1 MNYRSLGHSGLK
13 VSEIALGSWTTY
25 GGYVDDAEAI
35 RIVRRAFEL
44 GINLFDTADVYV
56 RGGAETL
63 LGKALTGLPREQLV
77 IATKVM
83 GRVWEGPL
91 GAGLSR
97 KHIFDAMD
105 QSLRRLGVD
114 YVDLYQ
120 AHAPHAESPIEETLR
135 AFEDLVR
142 MGKARYVGFSNFDRE
157 PALARKVA
165 EIQAA
170 RGWDAMISSQP
181 RYSLVDRHVEAE
193 HAAFC
198 AQHGIGMIVYSPVA
212 QGVLTGK
219 YAGGAKPAGS
229 RATSKFEHFL
239 TGENALTPENVAA
252 ASRFVSWVKTR
263 GLPGPAAVAVAWVL
277 SRPQV
282 TSAIIGASRIEQLEE
297 NVKALEVK
305 LTEADWREAE
315 AAIAGTA
322 AAGGAARS
330 VPPAAK
336 TAKPGESAT
345 AAGGGEGRKGAA
357 GKRAPNGGR
366 ARAAQG
372 DGSRGRDAAAPAPKR
387 RRAVTPARAARPA
400 RRPR

>member
-1 MNYRSLGHSGLK
+1 MNYRSLGKSGLK
-13 VSEIALGSWTTY
+13 VSEISLGSWTTF
-25 GGYVDDAEAI
+25 GGYADDAEAI

-56 RGGAETL
+56 RGGAETV
-63 LGKALTGLPREQLV
+63 LGKALTGLPREQVV

-157 PALARKVA
+157 PALAARVI
-165 EIQAA
+165 EIQEG
-170 RGWDAMISSQP
+170 RGWDPMISSQP
-181 RYSLVDRHVEAE
+181 RYSLVDRHIEDE
-193 HAAFC
+193 HVAFC
-198 AQHGIGMIVYSPVA
+198 ARHGIGILAYSPVA

-229 RATSKFEHFL
+229 RATSTFEHFL
-239 TGENALTPENVAA
+239 TAEKALTPENVAA
-252 ASRFVSWVKTR
+252 AGRFAGWVQAR
-263 GLPGPAAVAVAWVL
+263 GLPGPGAAAVAWVL

-282 TSAIIGASRIEQLEE
+282 SSAIIGASRTEQLEQ
-297 NVKALEVK
+297 NVKACELQ
-305 LTEADWREAE
+305 LSAADWKEAE
-315 AAIAGTA
+315 AAIAGSPA
-322 AAGGAARS
+322 AAGKVR
-330 VPPAAK
+330 
-336 TAKPGESAT
+336 
-345 AAGGGEGRKGAA
+345 AGGGAA
-357 GKRAPNGGR
+357 AVH
-366 ARAAQG
+366 
-372 DGSRGRDAAAPAPKR
+372 APAPRSEAR
-387 RRAVTPARAARPA
+387 RTVAARA
-400 RRPR
+400 PRGRGSRASR

>member
-1 MNYRSLGHSGLK
+1 MNYRPLGDSGLK
-13 VSEIALGSWTTY
+13 VSEIALGSWTTF

-83 GRVWEGPL
+83 GRVWDGPL

-105 QSLRRLGVD
+105 QSLKRLGVD

-142 MGKARYVGFSNFDRE
+142 TGKARYVGFSNFDRE
-157 PALARKVA
+157 PALARRVI

-170 RGWDAMISSQP
+170 RGWDRMVSSQP
-181 RYSLVDRHVEAE
+181 RYSLLDRHIEDE
-193 HAAFC
+193 HVAFC
-198 AQHGIGMIVYSPVA
+198 ARNGIGILAYSPVA

-219 YAGGAKPAGS
+219 YAGGAKPKGS

-239 TGENALTPENVAA
+239 TGEKALTPENVAA
-252 ASRFVSWVKTR
+252 ASRFAAWVKSK
-263 GLPGPAAVAVAWVL
+263 GLSGPAPVAVAWVL

-282 TSAIIGASRIEQLEE
+282 SSAIIGASRIEQLEE
-297 NVKALEVK
+297 NVKALDVK

-315 AAIAGTA
+315 AAIAGGASA
-322 AAGGAARS
+322 ASGPRS
-330 VPPAAK
+330 VAPGKPAA
-336 TAKPGESAT
+336 TAEAVRP
-345 AAGGGEGRKGAA
+345 AADA
-357 GKRAPNGGR
+357 
-366 ARAAQG
+366 
-372 DGSRGRDAAAPAPKR
+372 GSRGTRAQPAPRSR
-387 RRAVTPARAARPA
+387 RSVTPARAARPA
-400 RRPR
+400 RGPR

>member
-1 MNYRSLGHSGLK
+1 MNYRSLGNSGLK
-13 VSEIALGSWTTY
+13 ISEIALGSWTTY
-25 GGYVDDAEAI
+25 GGYVDDSEAI

-63 LGKALTGLPREQLV
+63 LGKALTGLPREQIV

-83 GRVWEGPL
+83 GRVWDGPL

-157 PALARKVA
+157 PSLARQVM
-165 EIQAA
+165 EIQRT
-170 RGWDAMISSQP
+170 RGWDPMISSQP
-181 RYSLVDRHVEAE
+181 RYSLLDRHVEEE
-193 HAAFC
+193 HVGFC
-198 AQHGIGMIVYSPVA
+198 AEHGIGMIVYSPIA

-219 YAGGAKPAGS
+219 YSGGAKPAGS
-229 RATSKFEHFL
+229 RGTSKFEHFL
-239 TGENALTPENVAA
+239 TGEKALTLENVAA
-252 ASRFVSWVKTR
+252 ADRFVSWVKTR
-263 GLPGPAAVAVAWVL
+263 GLPGAAPAAVAWVL

-282 TSAIIGASRIEQLEE
+282 SCAIIGASRIGQLEE

-305 LTEADWREAE
+305 LSETEWKEAE
-315 AAIAGTA
+315 AAIAGTWS
-322 AAGGAARS
+322 AGARRTPAPEGAA
-330 VPPAAK
+330 
-336 TAKPGESAT
+336 TANRAT
-345 AAGGGEGRKGAA
+345 TTQSTAREKSTEKEKNATQKRATP
-357 GKRAPNGGR
+357 GKRP
-366 ARAAQG
+366 
-372 DGSRGRDAAAPAPKR
+372 
-387 RRAVTPARAARPA
+387 VTPARAARPA
-400 RRPR
+400 RGPR